1 MSERDAL
8 AVRNC
13 WLTSSFS
20 SIATPSLTG
29 IESGSNITNRLPLI
43 RFHPPA
49 NDFQQ
54 IDSNPARRAG
64 SSEHMLVKEG
74 GVVPV
79 QKRTMAT
86 TSTRKEPAG
95 QFNLGEEE
103 NKQRRRQTNVHVKFS
118 SRGNLPDLFS
128 VLLSVSEMELLSVR
142 NCWWSP
148 SLSSIATPS
157 LTKCQSGSNINN
169 MFTLVRFHQFT

>member
-1 MSERDAL
+1 MTTPTCRFQMSNYSLRLPDGFCSAGTPGCGGSGSLVFRKDLSVSEIDAL

-43 RFHPPA
+43 RFHPAA

-86 TSTRKEPAG
+86 TSTRKEPTG
-95 QFNLGEEE
+95 QFN
-103 NKQRRRQTNVHVKFS
+103 RICFR
-118 SRGNLPDLFS
+118 
-128 VLLSVSEMELLSVR
+128 
-142 NCWWSP
+142 C
-148 SLSSIATPS
+148 
-157 LTKCQSGSNINN
+157 C
-169 MFTLVRFHQFT
+169 